1 MTRPYHPRHR
11 RLRGAHG
18 RSGRSSRLPA
28 PSDILLVA
36 ASLVLLLA
44 SAFVV
49 GGLLAH
55 PF

>member
-1 MTRPYHPRHR
+1 MTRPYRHRPRH
-11 RLRGAHG
+11 LRGSHG

-28 PSDILLVA
+28 PSDTIFVVL
-36 ASLVLLLA
+36 SLVLLLA
-44 SAFVV
+44 SCLVA